1 MLPMEERYAKE
12 EVRHLEQHTAMKT
25 TTQEV
30 AEMLLQIGLVLY
42 VEEKAL
48 AQVQM
53 CQQCVII
60 VQEQQ
65 EDVGIVEDWRDNG

>member
-25 TTQEV
+25 TTQD
-30 AEMLLQIGLVLY
+30 

-53 CQQCVII
+53 CQQFVII

>member
-12 EVRHLEQHTAMKT
+12 EVRHLEHHTAMKT
-25 TTQEV
+25 TPQEV

-53 CQQCVII
+53 CQQFVII